1 LTLDVKPLASDSLGV
16 RSSATYIDVGELGIL
31 IDPATAL
38 APDRYGLPPH
48 PLEMEA
54 KRRLWSDIKA
64 KALEAE
70 ILIVTH
76 YHYDHIDPE
85 ELGIYADKTVLI
97 KHPRRLINTN
107 QRRRA
112 STIIPRLRELTLEL
126 LYADGRG
133 FEFGD
138 LEIRF
143 SKPVPH
149 GADARRGYVL
159 EVSIRGDDVFLYTSD
174 VQGPLLDEQVEFIL
188 DEDPRI
194 IFIDGPTTYIE
205 HPMLEVELQWASRNL
220 RRILEEVEPESVILD
235 HHLMR
240 DLGYRDRLPEVYE
253 LGEELGIEV
262 ESAAEYLGLEPRLLE
277 ARRRELYGEAAEEA

>member
-1 LTLDVKPLASDSLGV
+1 LGLEIEPLASDSLGV
-16 RSSATYIDVGELGIL
+16 RSLATYIDAGEIGIL

-48 PLEMEA
+48 PLEIEA
-54 KRRLWSDIKA
+54 RRRLWSGIKA
-64 KALEAE
+64 KAREAE

-97 KHPRRLINTN
+97 KHPRRLINAN

-112 STIIPRLRELTLEL
+112 ASIIPRLRELALEL
-126 LYADGRG
+126 LYADGRS
-133 FEFGD
+133 FDFGD

-143 SKPVPH
+143 SNPVPH

-159 EVSIRGDDVFLYTSD
+159 EVSIRGDDIFLYTSD
-174 VQGPLLDEQVEFIL
+174 VQGPLLEEHMEFIL
-188 DEDPRI
+188 GERPEI

-205 HPMLEVELQWASRNL
+205 HPRMEVELQWASKNL
-220 RRILEEVEPESVILD
+220 RRILEEVEPERLVLD
-235 HHLMR
+235 HHLTR
-240 DLGYRDRLPEVYE
+240 DLGYRDRLSEVYT
-253 LGEELGIEV
+253 LGEELGIRV
-262 ESAAEYLGLEPRLLE
+262 ESAAEYLGLEPNLLE
-277 ARRRELYGEAAEEA
+277 ARRRELYGEVAEEA